1 METLDSVVTAKDG
14 VEIYLGDWASEQLDS
29 NTLKLKVGPSGLME
43 AGRFDGSDFAAL
55 SDADM
60 KAIKVKATVQ
70 GTLDNDDDEDTG
82 YLVELAIPRSLL
94 QISDQQL
101 RCNIILRN
109 QEKDGRVIEDKI
121 GTVRW
126 NVPSEWMPLTIG

>member
-1 METLDSVVTAKDG
+1 
-14 VEIYLGDWASEQLDS
+14 
-29 NTLKLKVGPSGLME
+29 ME

-82 YLVELAIPRSLL
+82 YLVELSLPRSLL
-94 QISDQQL
+94 KATNDRLQCHIVL
-101 RCNIILRN
+101 KN
-109 QEKDGRVIEDKI
+109 QDEGGTVVEDKI

>member
-1 METLDSVVTAKDG
+1 M
-14 VEIYLGDWASEQLDS
+14 
-29 NTLKLKVGPSGLME
+29 P
-43 AGRFDGSDFAAL
+43 
-55 SDADM
+55 DM

>member
-1 METLDSVVTAKDG
+1 MS
-14 VEIYLGDWASEQLDS
+14 SS
-29 NTLKLKVGPSGLME
+29 S
-43 AGRFDGSDFAAL
+43 SL
-55 SDADM
+55 S
-60 KAIKVKATVQ
+60 TVQ

>member
-1 METLDSVVTAKDG
+1 M
-14 VEIYLGDWASEQLDS
+14 ASS
-29 NTLKLKVGPSGLME
+29 T
-43 AGRFDGSDFAAL
+43 R
-55 SDADM
+55 
-60 KAIKVKATVQ
+60 
-70 GTLDNDDDEDTG
+70 
-82 YLVELAIPRSLL
+82 
-94 QISDQQL
+94 L